1 MADFGRS
8 HGVQIHSEC
17 HRHLTERCGSGTWQ
31 RGAKVA
37 RFEMKSVI
45 HSIAF
50 APDGSALFVSPR
62 ESGQSVHSTAIWRPP
77 DFNEADAKQFLRT

>member
-1 MADFGRS
+1 MRFWNLATRR
-8 HGVQIHSEC
+8 E
-17 HRHLTERCGSGTWQ
+17 
-31 RGAKVA
+31 VA

-50 APDGSALFVSPR
+50 APNGSALFVSPR

-77 DFNEADAKQFLRT
+77 DFNEATHSTVDTLGEPMEFQFSARIW